1 MNEDSYLVTRE
12 ELDEPSLPNIQQDN
26 HDLVILRYMAQ
37 RIYVTLYLLD
47 EPVNPARPL
56 LYYSEEG
63 HTHTH
68 RIAIFRP
75 QELQV
80 MSQVHFVGFISG
92 KLKPGSP
99 QVIDEIH
106 SVDKKLVVELI
117 NTPGLLSYSSLELR
131 DGSWCNLVLLSDLEA
146 KTHIRNS
153 ETHAYAAYQLS
164 PRYYAWIRLHSGI
177 MPGGLAHNEMFLQ
190 KTRYYEFHGAHE
202 KPTIRELT
210 RDISMGKA

>member
-47 EPVNPARPL
+47 EPVNPAQPL

-92 KLKPGSP
+92 KLK
-99 QVIDEIH
+99 
-106 SVDKKLVVELI
+106 
-117 NTPGLLSYSSLELR
+117 R
-131 DGSWCNLVLLSDLEA
+131 DS
-146 KTHIRNS
+146 
-153 ETHAYAAYQLS
+153 
-164 PRYYAWIRLHSGI
+164 
-177 MPGGLAHNEMFLQ
+177 
-190 KTRYYEFHGAHE
+190 
-202 KPTIRELT
+202 
-210 RDISMGKA
+210 